1 MSIKNRFN
9 KKWLT
14 VLLAVVML
22 VGVISAALPGGSV
35 YAESNPT
42 PTSTPAPLGTGTS
55 NFFMTILERTHKFQT
70 KMLDIF
76 SNKLNNADKIKTKA
90 QQRIAE
96 LKQQGKDVSS
106 LENILSKFS
115 GLIASATQAK
125 DKASATLNLHQGFD
139 AQGKV
144 TDLKLARETTKS
156 VQANIRIFKEN
167 IVQALRIITNGLKAY
182 KQQNSPQPAS
192 SVT

>member
-9 KKWLT
+9 KNWLT
-14 VLLAVVML
+14 VLFVVVML
-22 VGVISAALPGGSV
+22 VGVISASLPAGSV

-42 PTSTPAPLGTGTS
+42 PTSTPAPSGTGAS
-55 NFFMTILERTHKFQT
+55 NFFMAILERTHKFQT

-76 SNKLNNADKIKTKA
+76 SNQLKNADKVETKA
-90 QQRIAE
+90 QQLITE
-96 LKQQGKDVSS
+96 LKKQGKDVSP
-106 LENILSKFS
+106 LENMLSKFS
-115 GLIASATQAK
+115 GLIASAKQAQ

-144 TDLKLARETTKS
+144 TDLKFARETTKS
-156 VQANIRIFKEN
+156 VRANIRICREN
-167 IVQALRIITNGLKAY
+167 IIQALRIITNGLKVY

-192 SVT
+192 SVK

>member
-22 VGVISAALPGGSV
+22 VGVISASLPVSSV

-42 PTSTPAPLGTGTS
+42 PSLTPVPLGTGAN
-55 NFFMTILERTHKFQT
+55 NFFTAVLERTHKFQT

-76 SNKLNNADKIKTKA
+76 SNKLNNADKIETKV

-106 LENILSKFS
+106 LENMLGKFYD
-115 GLIASATQAK
+115 LVASAKQAR
-125 DKASATLNLHQGFD
+125 DKASVTLNLHQGFD
-139 AQGKV
+139 TQGKV

-156 VQANIRIFKEN
+156 VQANIRKCREN
-167 IVQALRIITNGLKAY
+167 IVQALRVITNGLKGY

-192 SVT
+192 SVK

>member
-1 MSIKNRFN
+1 MIIKNRFN

-22 VGVISAALPGGSV
+22 AGVISASLPVGSV

-42 PTSTPAPLGTGTS
+42 PTSTLAPLGTGAN
-55 NFFMTILERTHKFQT
+55 NFFKAVLERTYKFQT
-70 KMLDIF
+70 KMLDF
-76 SNKLNNADKIKTKA
+76 FGNQLNNADKIETRA

-106 LENILSKFS
+106 LENILSKFYD
-115 GLIASATQAK
+115 LIATAKQAK
-125 DKASATLNLHQGFD
+125 DKASAALNLHQGFD
-139 AQGKV
+139 AQGNV

-156 VQANIRIFKEN
+156 VEANNRICREN
-167 IVQALRIITNGLKAY
+167 IVQALRIITNGLKVF

-192 SVT
+192 SIK